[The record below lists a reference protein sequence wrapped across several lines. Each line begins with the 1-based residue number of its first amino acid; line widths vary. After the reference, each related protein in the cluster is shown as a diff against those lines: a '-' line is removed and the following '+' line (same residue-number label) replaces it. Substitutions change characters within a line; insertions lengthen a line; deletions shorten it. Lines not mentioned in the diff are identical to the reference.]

1 MKKQY
6 ESLFTPF
13 TFKNGIQLKNRIIMP
28 PMGHSSSLPG
38 GFISDDELVYYAARA
53 TEVGMVITS
62 ATTVQPGTGFPGIP
76 GAENDDQI
84 PGLTRLA
91 ATLKKHG
98 AKAILQL
105 FHPGAKGIERTVS
118 ASAVAPNQ
126 PNAPVPRA
134 LSEQEIQDLIHS
146 FGQAARRAIEAG
158 FDGVEIHGAN
168 GFLIHQFFSPYYNRR
183 NDGWGGTLEKR
194 MRFPLQIIEEI
205 RRVADSCHKP
215 SFIIGYK
222 FSPEEPET
230 PGITMDETLSF
241 VNVLREQGLDYL
253 HVSLVDFRS
262 LPRRGADRSR
272 ARMELIKEA
281 VQDRLPLIGAGQ
293 VHTPEDALQAL
304 ETGADLIGIGRGL
317 LMDPE
322 WLQKVRAGKED
333 DIQTTLSRHDQRKLA
348 IPDAFWESIPMYIDF
363 SD

>member
-6 ESLFTPF
+6 ASLFTPF

-38 GFISDDELVYYAARA
+38 GSISDDELVYYAART

-105 FHPGAKGIERTVS
+105 FHSGAKGIERTVS

-134 LSEQEIQDLIHS
+134 LSDQEIQDLIHS

-183 NDGWGGTLEKR
+183 NDSWGGTLEKR

-205 RRVADSCHKP
+205 RRVAERCHKP

-230 PGITMDETLSF
+230 PGITMAETLSF
-241 VNVLREQGLDYL
+241 VNVLLEQALDYL

-272 ARMELIKEA
+272 TRMELIKEA

-293 VHTPEDALQAL
+293 VRTPEDALQAL

-317 LMDPE
+317 LIDPE
-322 WLQKVRAGKED
+322 WLQKVQAGKED

-348 IPDAFWESIPMYIDF
+348 IPDAFWENIPMYIDF
-363 SD
+363 ND

>member
-6 ESLFTPF
+6 DSLFTPF

-28 PMGHSSSLPG
+28 PMGHSSSMPG

-53 TEVGMVITS
+53 TDVGMVITS

-105 FHPGAKGIERTVS
+105 FHSGAKGIERTVS

-134 LSEQEIQDLIHS
+134 LSDQEIQDLIHS

-183 NDGWGGTLEKR
+183 NDSWGGTLEKR

-205 RRVADSCHKP
+205 RRVAESCHKP

-230 PGITMDETLSF
+230 PGITMAETLAF
-241 VNVLREQGLDYL
+241 VNVLREQTLDYL
-253 HVSLVDFRS
+253 HVSLIDFRS
-262 LPRRGADRSR
+262 LPRRGADKSR
-272 ARMELIKEA
+272 TRMELIKEA
-281 VQDRLPLIGAGQ
+281 VGDRLPLIGAGK
-293 VHTPEDALQAL
+293 VRTPEDAVQAL
-304 ETGADLIGIGRGL
+304 KTGADLVGIGRGL

-322 WLQKVRAGKED
+322 WLQKVQAGKED
-333 DIQTTLSRHDQRKLA
+333 DIQTTLSRHDQQKLA

-363 SD
+363 ND